1 MDINHIILKKFPY
14 ESYVFGYFIVY
25 KKEREKK
32 KFSQQ
37 SYESVKK
44 KKNIYISLLFMF
56 NYKL

>member
-44 KKNIYISLLFMF
+44 KKNIYISLLFTF

>member
-37 SYESVKK
+37 VKK
-44 KKNIYISLLFMF
+44 KIYITFVHV
-56 NYKL
+56 

>member
-32 KFSQQ
+32 NFLNKL
-37 SYESVKK
+37 KK
-44 KKNIYISLLFMF
+44 KYISLLFTF